1 MVACMERQEWND
13 RELGAIFLTVKS
25 TARHVVFRVKDGH
38 ITATVPPGT
47 DSGRFADVLDSCR
60 ERLRAML
67 RKAETAHPLFG
78 EGDIVVS
85 RAFTA
90 VFHYV
95 PSPRFI
101 FQLKENCL
109 HIGCPS
115 AFRMEAPQVQA
126 AMIKGLK
133 RFVKRSAEAYL
144 PVRLKELATSLGLT
158 YGSVSITSGRQRL
171 GRCDSRRNI
180 ALSYYLM
187 FLPDRLIDYVI
198 CHELAHLT
206 EMNHSVSF
214 HDLCNRY
221 CNGKE
226 KELRKELRTF
236 RFPVNG

>member
-1 MVACMERQEWND
+1 MERLEWND
-13 RELGAIFLTVKS
+13 RELGTIFLTVRS
-25 TARHVVFRVKDGH
+25 TARHFVFRVKDGH
-38 ITATVPPGT
+38 VAATIPPDT
-47 DSGRFADVLDSCR
+47 DFGCFADVLENYR

-67 RKAETAHPLFG
+67 RKAEATRPPFG

-95 PSPRFI
+95 PSPRFV
-101 FQLKENCL
+101 FQLKDNCL

-115 AFRMEAPQVQA
+115 AFRMETPSVQA
-126 AMIKGLK
+126 AMVKGLK

-144 PVRLKELATSLGLT
+144 PVRLKELAASLGLT
-158 YGSVSITSGRQRL
+158 CGSVSIASGRQQL

-206 EMNHSVSF
+206 EMNHSASF

-221 CNGKE
+221 CGGKE

-236 RFPVNG
+236 RFPVD